1 MYDKNGKLIPEKGD
15 LSKETL
21 KHVWQNGINNSLAQ
35 TERRILTS
43 QRLKQIRTDCKLTQK
58 ELCEKIDLVLTT
70 YAGYEQGRHDIPTEM
85 IARIAKVCNVSADY
99 IICLTDNPKGLF
111 AEQLEAEAEKAQ
123 ASADG
128 AKPNKKRRTDR
139 AAKIVAIRR
148 KGENV

>member
-21 KHVWQNGINNSLAQ
+21 KYVWKNGIDNSLAQ
-35 TERRILTS
+35 TERRLLIS
-43 QRLKQIRTDCKLTQK
+43 QRLKQIRTACNLTQK

-99 IICLTDNPKGLF
+99 IICLTDNPKGLY
-111 AEQLEAEAEKAQ
+111 ADENSHTKRKTGKEEKN
-123 ASADG
+123 
-128 AKPNKKRRTDR
+128 AKKVLIRKKNR
-139 AAKIVAIRR
+139 
-148 KGENV
+148 E